1 MKAFPIS
8 ILAAAAMSF
17 AAPALAWTVWPDVD
31 FEWYANVGK
40 QAASKAQ
47 PEPATRAGYI
57 WSPGHYEWNG
67 SRQVSIPGVWIEDDY
82 DRQWRAYAAGGTLA
96 LRDRDGNVIPTD
108 AASYPI
114 VR

>member
-8 ILAAAAMSF
+8 ILAAAAMSL
-17 AAPALAWTVWPDVD
+17 ATPAVAWTVWPDVD
-31 FEWYANVGK
+31 FEWYANVGRP
-40 QAASKAQ
+40 AASQAQ
-47 PEPATRAGYI
+47 AEPAPRAGFI
-57 WSPGHYEWNG
+57 WAPARHEWNG
-67 SRQVSIPGVWIEDDY
+67 TRHVSIPGVWIEDDY
-82 DRQWRAYAAGGTLA
+82 DRQWRAYAAADTLA

>member
-31 FEWYANVGK
+31 FEWYANVGRP
-40 QAASKAQ
+40 AANEVQ
-47 PEPATRAGYI
+47 PEPAPRAGFI
-57 WSPGHYEWNG
+57 WAPAHHEWNG
-67 SRQVSIPGVWIEDDY
+67 TRQVFTPGVWIEDDY
-82 DRQWRAYAAGGTLA
+82 DRQWRAYATDTLA
-96 LRDRDGNVIPTD
+96 LRDSNGNLIPTD